1 MVKNNEFYCCSFS
14 EKKRE
19 RKKGKNKSNR
29 PNQKSDDWFRIKKLQ
44 RKSVQK
50 WKVINVR
57 HLMLFYNNAV
67 LSWNF
72 FHSYRCWR
80 LEVKLLC
87 GSQLWCLSKRLKFN
101 KTCEKKYFVVCN
113 CLWIT
118 IFKARQYKTENSL
131 DGDHIPS
138 QIKGDRSFI
147 YWYM

>member
-1 MVKNNEFYCCSFS
+1 MSFIVVVFP
-14 EKKRE
+14 KKKE
-19 RKKGKNKSNR
+19 KGKKEKINQIGLIKSR
-29 PNQKSDDWFRIKKLQ
+29 MIKKLQ

-101 KTCEKKYFVVCN
+101 KTCDKKYFVVCN

-118 IFKARQYKTENSL
+118 MFKARQNKTENSL